1 MQRPVRLTKIKMTS
15 SFFSFSGTGMQK
27 IICVLLYKCHL
38 YPVLDTEISDDDDDD
53 DDDADLVTL
62 PCIENDIQQC

>member
-1 MQRPVRLTKIKMTS
+1 
-15 SFFSFSGTGMQK
+15 MQK

-53 DDDADLVTL
+53 DADLVTL
-62 PCIENDIQQC
+62 PCIENEMLTNMKCLIAVIIGPNDLLLLLRCR

>member
-1 MQRPVRLTKIKMTS
+1 
-15 SFFSFSGTGMQK
+15 MQK

-38 YPVLDTEISDDDDDD
+38 YPVLDTEISDDDG

-62 PCIENDIQQC
+62 PCIENDI

>member
-1 MQRPVRLTKIKMTS
+1 
-15 SFFSFSGTGMQK
+15 MQK

-53 DDDADLVTL
+53 DAAADLVTL